1 MNDFSNL
8 EELKRR
14 WQAFDN
20 ADMSDVDTQKVFAL
34 STASTHRKSIVRT
47 YRTSLIVCCV
57 CVVLIPCSLLKIL
70 HVPLLMAY
78 LCAVYFL
85 IMGVLG
91 AIGLDIVSRIDLPGM
106 PTVEILRRVKRFQAY
121 RVWSKVVGI
130 TMAVPLVGY
139 MLYVFGNE
147 SVELLV
153 SGMGGALAGLAIGLS
168 RDRKIVSHIRSINDE
183 LKELSAG
190 EDL

>member
-14 WQAFDN
+14 WQTFDN
-20 ADMSDVDTQKVFAL
+20 ADTPNVDTPSVFAL
-34 STASTHRKSIVRT
+34 STASSHRKSIVRT

-57 CVVLIPCSLLKIL
+57 SVALIPCSLLKVL
-70 HVPLLMAY
+70 HVPLFMAY

-85 IMGVLG
+85 IMGVLS
-91 AIGLDIVSRIDLPGM
+91 AVGLDIVSRIDLAGM
-106 PTVEILRRVKRFQAY
+106 PTLEILRKVKRFQTY
-121 RVWSKVVGI
+121 RVWSKVAGI
-130 TMAVPLVGY
+130 TMAVPLLGY

-147 SVELLV
+147 SIELLV
-153 SGMGGALAGLAIGLS
+153 SGMGGALVGLAIGLS
-168 RDRKIVSHIRSINDE
+168 RDRKVVRHIRSINDE